1 MNIAPKIL
9 SPSTLTLQPTIKI
22 LLIEDLASDARLIGE
37 YLLDSEL
44 KRHKLYHVETL
55 ARGREILYE
64 EEIDIILV
72 DLFLPDCTGLATFE
86 TIFHEFFDYPIIVLT
101 GLSDEVLGLRAV
113 QKGAQD
119 FLNKS
124 DLDSPLLSRSI
135 KYALERH
142 RMLHR
147 LEQAQQ
153 LAKVGHWEADLA
165 TQEFHFSNQ
174 IYSIFERG
182 PAANFETFNDYVT
195 AIAEEDQE
203 MVARAF
209 LEAMNAKRDFQID
222 HRILC
227 SGNRIKYI
235 SLHGKYIPRAMGL
248 PGQMLGTAQDITE
261 RKQIDI
267 LTREK
272 EFAERAVRLR
282 QEFLAKT
289 SHEIRNPLNPILVLT
304 DILLSTDLSPE
315 QKEYLLAIKNA
326 GANLLAVVNDILDLS
341 KIEAGKIEFYRRSF
355 RLDAIFDHLKDIL
368 HASSREKGLELDFH
382 LADGTPQGLTG
393 DPVRLTQILMNLV
406 SNAIKFTQRG
416 IIQTSVRLL
425 EGGKD
430 HCTLE
435 FSVKDTGLGIPQ
447 DKLQQ
452 IFDSFS
458 QLHSDP
464 EQPNEGAGLGLSI
477 AHQLVTLQGGK
488 IWVESQV
495 NRGSTFYFQL
505 GFGVST
511 ETPEAFHALPGFE
524 KYNLGGAKIL
534 LVEDN
539 PLNQL
544 VTTKVLTDWNAKVDV
559 ADNGKACIPLLH
571 KKDYDVVLMDLH
583 MPEMDG
589 FEATRFI
596 RERMDAPA
604 CYVPILALTADAQEG
619 HDEAC
624 IQAGMND
631 FITKPF
637 EVATLYAKIAKQ
649 LKLLPDP
656 SGADSGSNPSFSS
669 QPPLQNTSEPMTPT
683 TYTNLTYLREV
694 TSNDVSTIRKTIQR
708 FLELM
713 PETIMEMKQHLATRE
728 YLSVYKSAHK
738 MKTPIAFMGIEIIQ
752 GDVVRVEAICKSN
765 EGMEELPQLVERIE
779 WYVQKSYPELE
790 EILAN
795 L

>member
-1 MNIAPKIL
+1 MNIAPKTL
-9 SPSTLTLQPTIKI
+9 SPTTLTLQPTIKI
-22 LLIEDLASDARLIGE
+22 LLIEDLASDARLIEE

-55 ARGREILYE
+55 ARGREVLYE

-101 GLSDEVLGLRAV
+101 GLSDELLGLRAV

-124 DLDSPLLSRSI
+124 DLDSLLLSRSI

-227 SGNRIKYI
+227 SGNRIKFI

-304 DILLSTDLSPE
+304 DILLTTGLTPE

-341 KIEAGKIEFYRRSF
+341 KIEAGKIEFNRRSF
-355 RLDAIFDHLKDIL
+355 KLDAIFDHLQDIL
-368 HASSREKGLELDFH
+368 HSSSREKGLELDFH
-382 LADGTPQGLTG
+382 LAEGTPSGLIG

-477 AHQLVTLQGGK
+477 AHQLVTLQGGS

-495 NRGSTFYFQL
+495 NRGSTFYFRL
-505 GFGVST
+505 KFEISADA
-511 ETPEAFHALPGFE
+511 PESFQAVPGFE
-524 KYNLGGAKIL
+524 KYNLRGVKIL

-544 VTTKVLTDWNAKVDV
+544 VTTKVLTDWQAEVDV
-559 ADNGKACIPLLH
+559 ADNGKACIPLML

-619 HDEAC
+619 HDAAC

-637 EVATLYAKIAKQ
+637 EVATLYTKIAKQ
-649 LKLLPDP
+649 LKLLADQPEPDV
-656 SGADSGSNPSFSS
+656 DSFPSFSS
-669 QPPLQNTSEPMTPT
+669 QQPEQNPSEKMTPT
-683 TYTNLTYLREV
+683 KYTNLAYLKEV

-713 PETIMEMKQHLATRE
+713 PDMIQLMQQQLASKDFEQVGRT
-728 YLSVYKSAHK
+728 AHK
-738 MKTPIAFMGIEIIQ
+738 MKMPVAFMGIEMIKS
-752 GDVVRVEAICKSN
+752 DVLRVEVICKSN
-765 EGMEELPQLVERIE
+765 EGLEDLPQLVNRITDF
-779 WYVQKSYPELE
+779 VQKSFPELE
-790 EILAN
+790 ETLAN